1 VWLHSRQRSSR
12 LKIGTFK
19 SASRKVPYT
28 ENLYRRTFDDE
39 DHTMGRVGA
48 NAKVKLTNINA
59 EFYRFG
65 WLWSSGGWRAKPQHR
80 LEDLTI
86 PSIGLLNR
94 AMFPPPFVRLVDI
107 DLGDRRD

>member
-1 VWLHSRQRSSR
+1 LEQNESRR
-12 LKIGTFK
+12 LSQCGFILASVRLDKKTGTFK

-65 WLWSSGGWRAKPQHR
+65 
-80 LEDLTI
+80 
-86 PSIGLLNR
+86 
-94 AMFPPPFVRLVDI
+94 
-107 DLGDRRD
+107 